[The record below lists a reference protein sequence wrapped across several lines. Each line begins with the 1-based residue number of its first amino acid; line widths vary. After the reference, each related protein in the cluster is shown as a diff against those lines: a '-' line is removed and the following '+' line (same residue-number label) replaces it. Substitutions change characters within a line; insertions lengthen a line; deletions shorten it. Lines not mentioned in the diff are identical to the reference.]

1 MTTDDK
7 LQNDYADEPDK
18 STPTLS
24 EISEGCPPSYIS
36 VRNIKDQIAKMSANR
51 GNASFKSEYN
61 VS

>member
-18 STPTLS
+18 SIPTLS
-24 EISEGCPPSYIS
+24 ERSEECPPTNIS
-36 VRNIKDQIAKMSANR
+36 VINIKDHIANMSAK
-51 GNASFKSEYN
+51 GNACFKSEYN

>member
-18 STPTLS
+18 LTPTLS
-24 EISEGCPPSYIS
+24 ERSEGSPPSNIS
-36 VRNIKDQIAKMSANR
+36 VRNIKDQIANMSANR

>member
-24 EISEGCPPSYIS
+24 EKNEGCPPSNIS
-36 VRNIKDQIAKMSANR
+36 VRNTKDQIANMSAK
-51 GNASFKSEYN
+51 GNAGFKSEYN